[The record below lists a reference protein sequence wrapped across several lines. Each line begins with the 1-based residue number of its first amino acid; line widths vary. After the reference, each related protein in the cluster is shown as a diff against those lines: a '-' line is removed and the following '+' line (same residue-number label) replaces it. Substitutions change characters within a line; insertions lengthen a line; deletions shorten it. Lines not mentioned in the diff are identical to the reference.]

1 MFPLILQDGE
11 TSWKIAIFYI
21 VSTDEFA
28 LTINNIPF
36 PLLPYQAEVI
46 AQGPRNIESGNI
58 TLNEIQV
65 HQGFTE
71 YTADTIVEWVAE

>member
-11 TSWKIAIFYI
+11 TQWKIAVFYI
-21 VSTDEFA
+21 VATDEFA

-46 AQGPRNIESGNI
+46 AQGPRNIEDGI
-58 TLNEIQV
+58 IKLNKAVV
-65 HQGFTE
+65 HDGFVQ
-71 YTADTIVEWVAE
+71 YTADTIAEWFAD